1 MPLDKELEDAIYS
14 AVEEAEQPRTV
25 GQRLVAWLKELSEV
39 ELSQDDKVRH
49 LDNVRSVL
57 KIGRGEHED

>member
-1 MPLDKELEDAIYS
+1 MPLDKELEDAIYA

-39 ELSQDDKVRH
+39 ELRQDDKVRH
-49 LDNVRSVL
+49 LENVRGAL
-57 KIGRGEHED
+57 KLGRGEHED